1 VPIHDTCIIFADEV
15 LKAVLPSLDGD
26 SDKKSGQVD
35 SAVVDQ
41 YKKIIREQV
50 WSSVLPSI
58 SL

>member
-1 VPIHDTCIIFADEV
+1 V